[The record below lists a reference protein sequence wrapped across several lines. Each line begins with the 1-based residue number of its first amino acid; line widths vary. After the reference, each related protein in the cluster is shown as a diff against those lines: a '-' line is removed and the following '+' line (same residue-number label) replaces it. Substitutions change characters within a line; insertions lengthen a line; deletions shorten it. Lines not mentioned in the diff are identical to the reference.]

1 MFSVV
6 MGVALL
12 IVILWDTFETIVL
25 PRTVTRQ
32 WRFTVLFFRSFWS
45 VWQLLLTRLPKRSR
59 REALLSAFGPLSLLM
74 LLLVWALCLI
84 FAFTLIQYGLGS
96 HTVSA
101 YARPGFK
108 TDLYVSGVTFFT
120 LGYGDVVPSDT
131 LGRALAVFEAGV
143 GFGFLA
149 VVIGYLPVIYQ
160 SFSRR
165 EAGISLMDARAGSPP
180 TPSEMLRRHAEAG
193 CMAMLVDQLHEWEN
207 WASDM
212 MESTLSYPVLA
223 FYRSQH
229 DRESWLSSLIT
240 MLDTCALI
248 RVCLD
253 SAENG
258 EANWHKPLMWQA
270 QLTFAMARHAVVDIA
285 LILKCPPKYC
295 PEDRL
300 PAEDLRKIEALLRR
314 HNVTL
319 CAAHDEDER
328 LRRMRREYEPYV
340 YALAE
345 RLLLALPSWLPPENS
360 KGDNWQRSAWDHADH
375 FA

>member
-1 MFSVV
+1 M
-6 MGVALL
+6 
-12 IVILWDTFETIVL
+12 
-25 PRTVTRQ
+25 
-32 WRFTVLFFRSFWS
+32 
-45 VWQLLLTRLPKRSR
+45 
-59 REALLSAFGPLSLLM
+59 
-74 LLLVWALCLI
+74 
-84 FAFTLIQYGLGS
+84 
-96 HTVSA
+96 
-101 YARPGFK
+101 
-108 TDLYVSGVTFFT
+108 
-120 LGYGDVVPSDT
+120 
-131 LGRALAVFEAGV
+131 FEAGV

-193 CMAMLVDQLHEWEN
+193 CMPMLVDQLHEWEN
-207 WASDM
+207 WAADM
-212 MESTLSYPVLA
+212 MESTLSYPILA

-253 SAENG
+253 SADNK
-258 EANWHKPLMWQA
+258 EAEWHKPLMWQA

-285 LILKCPPKYC
+285 LIMKCPPKYC

-300 PAEDLRKIEALLRR
+300 PAEDLHKIEAMLRK
-314 HNVTL
+314 HNVAL
-319 CAAHDEDER
+319 CAAADEDEK
-328 LRRMRREYEPYV
+328 LRKMRSEYEPYV
-340 YALAE
+340 YALGE
-345 RLLLALPSWLPPENS
+345 RLLLALPTWLPPDDG